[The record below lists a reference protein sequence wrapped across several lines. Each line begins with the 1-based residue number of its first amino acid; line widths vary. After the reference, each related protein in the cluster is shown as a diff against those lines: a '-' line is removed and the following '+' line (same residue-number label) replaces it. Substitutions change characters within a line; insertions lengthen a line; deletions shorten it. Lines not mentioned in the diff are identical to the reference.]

1 MKSTVFLFFTFCLFL
16 IVPAW
21 GQQQAVKIVILG
33 SSTAAGGGASSKSNS
48 WVGKYESYLKS
59 VNPENKVINLAVGGF
74 KIYQIMPTGFVPPW
88 GAVNTS
94 KNITTG
100 LSHNP
105 DAIIINLPTNDAV
118 AEVPV
123 NEQLVNY
130 NKILDLADAQK
141 VPVWITTTQ
150 PRNLNQTAL
159 KILLDMKDST
169 FTHLG
174 DKALDFWTD
183 FANEDGSVNPD
194 YDSGDHTHLNDAA
207 HNIMFRRVVDAGI
220 LGYITGKF
228 LQAENYLQA
237 SNIETESKY
246 SRNSNRGFIRI
257 KKNTNASVSFKVKAE
272 STTSLD
278 LKIRHSNQNETIPG
292 ELLINGVAHS
302 TLNFAPTKSEL
313 IWNKVPAEIELAKGE
328 NIIEL
333 KFSGLEENIC
343 LDFIE
348 WDNSLVTYDISTSN
362 NLLSDYNEI
371 KAFPVPFKN
380 ELKLSNIP
388 NNCSVKMFSVTGI
401 KMLDIQG
408 VSNDVSINTSGYNSG
423 IYILQI
429 MDKAYKSSILK
440 VVKK

>member
-174 DKALDFWTD
+174 DKASGFLDRFC
-183 FANEDGSVNPD
+183 
-194 YDSGDHTHLNDAA
+194 
-207 HNIMFRRVVDAGI
+207 
-220 LGYITGKF
+220 K
-228 LQAENYLQA
+228 
-237 SNIETESKY
+237 
-246 SRNSNRGFIRI
+246 
-257 KKNTNASVSFKVKAE
+257 
-272 STTSLD
+272 
-278 LKIRHSNQNETIPG
+278 
-292 ELLINGVAHS
+292 
-302 TLNFAPTKSEL
+302 
-313 IWNKVPAEIELAKGE
+313 
-328 NIIEL
+328 
-333 KFSGLEENIC
+333 
-343 LDFIE
+343 
-348 WDNSLVTYDISTSN
+348 
-362 NLLSDYNEI
+362 
-371 KAFPVPFKN
+371 
-380 ELKLSNIP
+380 
-388 NNCSVKMFSVTGI
+388 
-401 KMLDIQG
+401 
-408 VSNDVSINTSGYNSG
+408 
-423 IYILQI
+423 
-429 MDKAYKSSILK
+429 
-440 VVKK
+440 